1 MKQGILTKG
10 RPQVLMSKGHS
21 CYRPRRTGERKRK
34 SVRGCIV
41 DADIRVLAVTVV
53 KKGEKEIEGLTNDE
67 KPRRLGPKRASKI
80 RKYFQIKNDKDNKEQ
95 AKVLVRK
102 FAVRRTWDTAGG
114 KKRTKAPKIQRI
126 ITESRL
132 RSKNIQ
138 KREKKDRILRT
149 QKAQDE
155 YKKFL
160 EEWRIRKASKKSA
173 DIARK
178 KSSVDQTAANTK
190 PAATTQKPVATKV
203 QAKTDTKKQNQPV
216 ATTTTTNNKT
226 QKTSAPTQTQTKKDT
241 K

>member
-1 MKQGILTKG
+1 MT
-10 RPQVLMSKGHS
+10 KGHS

-41 DADIRVLAVTVV
+41 DSDIRVLAVTIV

-95 AKVLVRK
+95 AKVLVTK
-102 FAVRRTWDTAGG
+102 FAVRRTWETASG
-114 KKRTKAPKIQRI
+114 KKRQKAPKVQRI

-132 RSKNIQ
+132 RSKKIQ
-138 KREKKDRILRT
+138 KKEKNDRILKT

-160 EEWRIRKASKKSA
+160 EEWRARKASKKSA

-178 KSSVDQTAANTK
+178 KSSMDQAAAAKTA
-190 PAATTQKPVATKV
+190 QKP
-203 QAKTDTKKQNQPV
+203 
-216 ATTTTTNNKT
+216 ATTTAAQTKQAAQPNKQKTPATTTAATQKKT
-226 QKTSAPTQTQTKKDT
+226 QAPTTQPKKDT
-241 K
+241 KPVQKK